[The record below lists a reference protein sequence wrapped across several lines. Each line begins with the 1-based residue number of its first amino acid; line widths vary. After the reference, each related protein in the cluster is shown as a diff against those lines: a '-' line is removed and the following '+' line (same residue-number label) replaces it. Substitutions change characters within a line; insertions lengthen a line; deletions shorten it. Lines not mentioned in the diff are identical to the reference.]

1 MMTRFLTGA
10 TRRAVLG
17 ALAALPLVA
26 SALPASADTDE
37 IYVQI
42 WGTTW
47 QSALQDI
54 AERFEDA
61 TGIAV
66 VPVTQASS
74 SEGLV
79 RLQSAGEDPEIDV
92 WFTTSSLAARATQND
107 DLFLDLPESVTE
119 LAPDLVA
126 GAIAP
131 RYAAA
136 YFYPMS
142 VIYRTD
148 MVDAPITTWK
158 DLWDARFAN
167 SLAVPDVTTYAGRS
181 LLISAIA
188 NGGSIDDIDPGFE
201 GLKALSPNVVMFYSS
216 DATARQALAQG
227 EVSTLVATPAQAKR
241 MRDQGI
247 EVEVATPA
255 PTPMLFDVMTLV
267 DTPRADAAAK
277 FIAYVLS
284 PESQKLISERL
295 NQFPVRKDTPVA
307 EALQSIKPDPEN
319 TISFDEAKVNAN
331 IGEWNERFQREV
343 AQ

>member
-1 MMTRFLTGA
+1 MTNRFLSGA

-17 ALAALPLVA
+17 ALAAIPLVA
-26 SALPASADTDE
+26 SALPAAADTDE

-47 QSALQDI
+47 QSAFQDI
-54 AERFEDA
+54 ADRFEDE

-66 VPVTQASS
+66 IPVTQASS

-107 DLFLDLPESVTE
+107 DLFLDLPAGVTE
-119 LAPDLVA
+119 MSGDLVD
-126 GAIAP
+126 GAVAP

-136 YFYPMS
+136 YYYPMS

-148 MVDAPITTWK
+148 MVDEPVKTWS
-158 DLWDARFAN
+158 DLWDKRFEKSIAI
-167 SLAVPDVTTYAGRS
+167 PDITTYAGRS
-181 LLISAIA
+181 LLISALA

-201 GLKALSPNVVMFYSS
+201 GLKSLSPNVVMFYSS

-241 MRDQGI
+241 MRDQGV

-284 PESQKLISERL
+284 PESQALISERL
-295 NQFPVRKDTPVA
+295 NQFPVSKTAPVA
-307 EALQSIKPDPEN
+307 EALQAIKPDPEN
-319 TISFDEAKVNAN
+319 TVSFDEAKVNAS
-331 IGEWNERFQREV
+331 IGEWNERFQREI